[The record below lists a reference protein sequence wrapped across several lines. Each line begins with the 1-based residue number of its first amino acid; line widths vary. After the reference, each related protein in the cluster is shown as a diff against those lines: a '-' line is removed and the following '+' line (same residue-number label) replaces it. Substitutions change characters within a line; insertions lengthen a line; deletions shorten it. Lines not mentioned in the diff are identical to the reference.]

1 MVGFVGTIRNIKLL
15 QVYKPNHAGAGKFM
29 SRMAN
34 AEWNRV
40 RYLSPLHT
48 KGVWVLWVVWVVAV
62 AVAVAVAVG
71 VWG

>member
-40 RYLSPLHT
+40 RYFYGPFHT
-48 KGVWVLWVVWVVAV
+48 PKRKGVWVLWVVWVVAV
-62 AVAVAVAVG
+62 AVAVG